1 MPHIVHTMYIAIMT
15 PKKKLNKD
23 ELVPVRMD
31 ARLKKKAQI
40 EADKRDISLSQYIRI
55 LLKKDLGEN

>member
-1 MPHIVHTMYIAIMT
+1 MYIAIMT